1 MKQISS
7 SFTPFLKYI
16 LPWTIIIALTIG
28 TIAAIIGGQFGLA
41 LGVLIIGTVV
51 GAFMRT
57 MFMDLKKVFLD
68 KENRLL
74 IVKGATDESI
84 PYDDIK
90 EILRPWTPPYITTV
104 RLTKPYSFGKI
115 FTFVSEGH
123 PMFWEDY
130 DEDLKSKMRK

>member
-7 SFTPFLKYI
+7 SFTPFLKYF
-16 LPWTIIIALTIG
+16 LPWTIITVLIIG

-41 LGVLIIGTVV
+41 LAVLIIGTVV
-51 GAFMRT
+51 VAFMRT

-68 KENRLL
+68 KEKRLL
-74 IVKGATDESI
+74 IVKDSTEESI

-90 EILRPWTPPYITTV
+90 EILRPWTPPYIATV
-104 RLTKPYSFGKI
+104 RLTKHYSFGKI
-115 FTFVSEGH
+115 FTFVPQGH